1 MSGRIERVELDRV
14 TKRFG
19 ATLALRGITLA
30 LDAER
35 VNLIVGANG
44 SGKSTLLNILG
55 TTSQVTSGEVKYL
68 PDHGSLQQVRREIGW
83 VGHETLAY
91 GDLSGRK
98 NIELA
103 ASLYGLDGRQAWE
116 SLSERFALGAFASR
130 PLRTNSRG
138 QRQRIALARAMVN
151 DPTLLLL
158 DEPTAGLDSVG
169 VDQLLALVSD
179 RVSQRALVVVIAHDP
194 EVFSGF
200 GCRRVRLDKGRV
212 VEDSGA
218 SAELAS

>member
-1 MSGRIERVELDRV
+1 MGVGIERVELERV

-19 ATLALRGITLA
+19 ATLALRGVTLS
-30 LDAER
+30 LDASR
-35 VNLIVGANG
+35 VNLVVGANG

-55 TTSQVTSGEVKYL
+55 TTSLATSGEVKYL
-68 PDHGSLQQVRREIGW
+68 PDPGSLQCVRREIGW

-91 GDLSGRK
+91 ADLSGRK

-103 ASLYGLDGRQAWE
+103 ASLYGLNGREAWE
-116 SLSERFALGAFASR
+116 RLAERFALGAFATR

-151 DPTLLLL
+151 SPTLVLL

-169 VDQLLALVSD
+169 VEQLLGLVAD
-179 RVSQRALVVVIAHDP
+179 RVEQRALVVVIAHDP
-194 EVFSGF
+194 EVFSAF
-200 GCRRVRLDKGRV
+200 GCRHVRLDKGRLV
-212 VEDSGA
+212 DDG
-218 SAELAS
+218 SA

>member
-1 MSGRIERVELDRV
+1 MAVGIGRVELDRV

-19 ATLALRGITLA
+19 ATLALRGVTLS
-30 LDAER
+30 LDASR
-35 VNLIVGANG
+35 VNLVVGANG

-55 TTSQVTSGEVKYL
+55 TTSEATSGEVRYL
-68 PDHGSLQQVRREIGW
+68 PDPGSLQHVRREIGW

-103 ASLYGLDGRQAWE
+103 ASLYGLDGREAWAK
-116 SLSERFALGAFASR
+116 LSERFALGAFATR

-151 DPTLLLL
+151 NPTLVLL
-158 DEPTAGLDSVG
+158 DEPTAGLDTDG
-169 VDQLLALVSD
+169 VDQLLGLVADRVAQSALVI
-179 RVSQRALVVVIAHDP
+179 VVAHDP
-194 EVFSGF
+194 EVFMTF
-200 GCRRVRLDKGRV
+200 GCRRVRMERGRV
-212 VEDSGA
+212 VEDG
-218 SAELAS
+218 EEE